1 MVIPDSYRF
10 TLDGEEGSPIP
21 VKITIGDKTLIALI
35 ALALA
40 LALKSRKS

>member
-21 VKITIGDKTLIALI
+21 VKITIGDKTLIALVAI

-40 LALKSRKS
+40 LRARK

>member
-21 VKITIGDKTLIALI
+21 INITIGDKTLIALVAI

-40 LALKSRKS
+40 LRARK